1 MKPGGVTTRRVM
13 RLLGTDLPVA
23 VILAFA
29 LLPWIWMMLSS
40 IRPDAELTHSPIA
53 LIPSQLTLAHHIE
66 LLRRTN
72 FIWNLRDSLVV
83 ATGAVALGL
92 GLALP
97 AAYAFSR
104 FRFRG
109 RGALRTSFLVI
120 NMFPVVM
127 LILPLF
133 VLMRELGLLD
143 TYVALIAGH
152 ATFTLPFAIWLLT
165 SYVDGIP
172 QELDQAAM
180 IDGATRLQAL
190 WLVVLPLA
198 LPGVV
203 AVGIYLFITS
213 WNEYLFALMLAGR
226 NVRTVTVALQ
236 LFIGENQIQWGL
248 LMAGGTLVA
257 LPATILFL
265 FAQRQLVGG
274 LTGGAVKG

>member
-1 MKPGGVTTRRVM
+1 MKRRTAW

-23 VILAFA
+23 LILVFA
-29 LLPWIWMMLSS
+29 LVPWLWMMLSS
-40 IRPDAELTHSPIA
+40 FRLEADLTRTPLRLLPDT
-53 LIPSQLTLAHHIE
+53 LTLANHIE
-66 LLRRTN
+66 LLARTS
-72 FIWNLRDSLVV
+72 FLENLRDSLVV

-92 GLALP
+92 ALSLP

-104 FRFRG
+104 FRFPG
-109 RGALRTSFLVI
+109 RNALRVQFLAI
-120 NMFPVVM
+120 NMFPVVI

-133 VLMRELGLLD
+133 VLFRQLGLLD
-143 TYVALIAGH
+143 TYLALIAGH
-152 ATFTLPFAIWLLT
+152 ATFTLPFAVWLMT

-172 QELDQAAM
+172 PELDQAAA
-180 IDGATRLQAL
+180 IDGATRFQVMR
-190 WLVVLPLA
+190 LVILPLVLPGL
-198 LPGVV
+198 V
-203 AVGIYLFITS
+203 AVGIYLFIAS

-236 LFIGENQIQWGL
+236 SFIGENQIQWGL

-265 FAQRQLVGG
+265 LTQHQLVGG

>member
-1 MKPGGVTTRRVM
+1 MKRARLTL
-13 RLLGTDLPVA
+13 LLGTELPILA
-23 VILAFA
+23 FLAFA
-29 LLPWIWMMLSS
+29 LLPWFWMMLCS
-40 IRPDAELTHSPIA
+40 IRPERDLMRSPIV
-53 LIPSQLTLAHHIE
+53 LWPDTLTLINHIE

-72 FIWNLRDSLVV
+72 FVQNLRDSMIV
-83 ATGAVALGL
+83 AIGAVSLGL
-92 GLALP
+92 TLALP

-109 RGALRTSFLVI
+109 RQVLRTQFLVI

-133 VLMRELGLLD
+133 VLMRDLGLLD
-143 TYVALIAGH
+143 TYFALISGH

-165 SYVDGIP
+165 GYFDGIP
-172 QELDQAAM
+172 VELDQAAM
-180 IDGATRLQAL
+180 VDGATRLQAL
-190 WLVVLPLA
+190 RLVVFPLA
-198 LPGVV
+198 MPGVI
-203 AVGIYLFITS
+203 AVGLYLFIAS

-248 LMAGGTLVA
+248 LMAGGTLVS
-257 LPATILFL
+257 LPATVLFL
-265 FAQRQLVGG
+265 FAQRRLVGG

>member
-1 MKPGGVTTRRVM
+1 MKRARLTL
-13 RLLGTDLPVA
+13 LLGTELPVLA
-23 VILAFA
+23 FLAFA
-29 LLPWIWMMLSS
+29 LLPWLWMLLCS
-40 IRPDAELTHSPIA
+40 IRPERDLMRSPIV
-53 LIPSQLTLAHHIE
+53 LWPDSLTLINHIE
-66 LLRRTN
+66 LLRRTT
-72 FIWNLRDSLVV
+72 FAQNLRDSLIV
-83 ATGAVALGL
+83 AVGAVSLGL
-92 GLALP
+92 TLALP

-109 RGALRTSFLVI
+109 RQVLRLQFLVI

-133 VLMRELGLLD
+133 VVMRDLGLLD
-143 TYVALIAGH
+143 TYFALISGH

-165 SYVDGIP
+165 SYFDGIP
-172 QELDQAAM
+172 VELDHAAM
-180 IDGATRLQAL
+180 VDGATRLQAL
-190 WLVVLPLA
+190 RLVVFPLA
-198 LPGVV
+198 MPGVI
-203 AVGIYLFITS
+203 AVGLYLFITS

-248 LMAGGTLVA
+248 LMAGGTLVS

-265 FAQRQLVGG
+265 FAQRRLVAG

>member
-1 MKPGGVTTRRVM
+1 MKRPAVRRLRRAV
-13 RLLGTDLPVA
+13 LTELPVA
-23 VILAFA
+23 AILGFA
-29 LLPWIWMMLSS
+29 LLPWLWMMLSS
-40 IRPDAELTHSPIA
+40 FRPDTELTRSPI
-53 LIPSQLTLAHHIE
+53 TLVPRAVTLVHYIE
-66 LLRRTN
+66 LLQRTS
-72 FIWNLRDSLVV
+72 FAHNLRDSLVV
-83 ATGAVALGL
+83 ASGAVALGL
-92 GLALP
+92 TLAIP

-104 FRFRG
+104 YRFRA
-109 RGALRTSFLVI
+109 RQVLRVQFLVI

-143 TYVALIAGH
+143 TYFALIAGH
-152 ATFTLPFAIWLLT
+152 ATFTLPFAIWMLT

-172 QELDQAAM
+172 VALDEQAA
-180 IDGATRLQAL
+180 IDGCTPLQAL
-190 WLVVLPLA
+190 MLVILPVVM
-198 LPGVV
+198 PGAV
-203 AVGIYLFITS
+203 AVGAYMFIAS

-265 FAQRQLVGG
+265 FAQRRLVGG

>member
-1 MKPGGVTTRRVM
+1 M
-13 RLLGTDLPVA
+13 RQRKGRLRLLLGTEIPVA
-23 VILAFA
+23 ILVGFA
-29 LLPWIWMMLSS
+29 VLPWLWMMLSS
-40 IRPDAELTHSPIA
+40 IRPERELTTTPIV
-53 LIPSQLTLAHHIE
+53 LWPQTLTLVHHID
-66 LLRRTN
+66 LLKRTS
-72 FIWNLRDSLVV
+72 FGQSLLDSLIV
-83 ATGAVALGL
+83 ATGAVSL
-92 GLALP
+92 GLALAVP

-109 RGALRTSFLVI
+109 RQYLRAQFLVI

-133 VLMRELGLLD
+133 ILMRQYGLLD
-143 TYVALIAGH
+143 TYFALIIGH
-152 ATFTLPFAIWLLT
+152 GTFTLPFSIWLLT
-165 SYVDGIP
+165 SYFEGIP

-190 WLVVLPLA
+190 LRVVLPLA
-198 LPGVV
+198 IPGVV
-203 AVGIYLFITS
+203 AVGIYMFIAS

-248 LMAGGTLVA
+248 LMAGGTLVS
-257 LPATILFL
+257 LPATVLFL
-265 FAQRQLVGG
+265 FAQRRLVGG

>member
-1 MKPGGVTTRRVM
+1 MTQRPLK
-13 RLLGTDLPVA
+13 RLLGTELPVA
-23 VILAFA
+23 AILLFA
-29 LLPWIWMMLSS
+29 LVPWIWMVLSS
-40 IRPDAELTHSPIA
+40 FRPDSDLTRSPVQ
-53 LIPSQLTLAHHIE
+53 LLPDTLTLANHIE
-66 LLRRTN
+66 LLGRTS
-72 FIWNLRDSLVV
+72 FAQNLRDSLIV

-92 GLALP
+92 LLSLP

-104 FRFRG
+104 FRFPG
-109 RGALRTSFLVI
+109 RNTLRVQFLAI

-133 VLMRELGLLD
+133 VLFRQFGLLD
-143 TYVALIAGH
+143 TYLALIAGH
-152 ATFTLPFAIWLLT
+152 ATFTLPFAIWLMT

-172 QELDQAAM
+172 ADLDQAAA
-180 IDGATRLQAL
+180 IDGATLWQVMRL
-190 WLVVLPLA
+190 VILPLT
-198 LPGVV
+198 LPGLV
-203 AVGIYLFITS
+203 AVGIYLFIAS

-236 LFIGENQIQWGL
+236 SFIGENQIQWGL

-265 FAQRQLVGG
+265 LTQGRLVGG